1 MEEND
6 VVCSPKNFVAGV
18 PVRFLL
24 HYCSSSPYWPLTFR
38 TTSLKFSCC
47 VSSKTCLFVTL
58 ALSLLSTS
66 ASTLKFRKKKK
77 KVVFFFSLKV
87 WVAKMTIT
95 WTSIIKLNTSCRF
108 DRESKRSFQI
118 GYSVV
123 PMGHVRSPDHQKF
136 LGSMDTNF
144 FLPTVHYCE
153 HRSSST
159 IPDSR
164 FAHQMKPHLSYL

>member
-6 VVCSPKNFVAGV
+6 VVCSPKNFVACV

-47 VSSKTCLFVTL
+47 VSSKTYLFVTL

-66 ASTLKFRKKKK
+66 AQTLKFRKKKK
-77 KVVFFFSLKV
+77 KVVFFVSLKV

-108 DRESKRSFQI
+108 HRESKRSFQI
-118 GYSVV
+118 RYSVV
-123 PMGHVRSPDHQKF
+123 LMGHVRSPDHQKF

-144 FLPTVHYCE
+144 FLPTVLYCE
-153 HRSSST
+153 RSSST

>member
-136 LGSMDTNF
+136 LRSMDTNF
-144 FLPTVHYCE
+144 FLPTVFYCE
-153 HRSSST
+153 CRSSST